1 MKATLTARSALLA
14 ALFTSAIGLAMAQT
28 PAPKPS
34 PAPAALSDSLPI
46 PPAPEP
52 RQSNSW
58 VLLDAANGQVLA
70 GENVDERVAPAS
82 ITKVMTSYVLA
93 AEMKA
98 GKIGRDDQVMMTE
111 NAWRTGGP
119 GTDGSKSGLEVNK
132 QGGLEDMEKGMGG
145 KAGTDAAI
153 ALARAEERGEGKKG

>member
-1 MKATLTARSALLA
+1 MLSASLAQSGSTPGVVLSMKATLTARSALLA
-14 ALFTSAIGLAMAQT
+14 ALFTYAIGLAMAQT

-52 RQSNSW
+52 KQSNSW

-82 ITKVMTSYVLA
+82 ITKVMTSYVQ
-93 AEMKA
+93 
-98 GKIGRDDQVMMTE
+98 IGRAHV
-111 NAWRTGGP
+111 
-119 GTDGSKSGLEVNK
+119 
-132 QGGLEDMEKGMGG
+132 
-145 KAGTDAAI
+145 
-153 ALARAEERGEGKKG
+153 

>member
-1 MKATLTARSALLA
+1 
-14 ALFTSAIGLAMAQT
+14 MAQT

-52 RQSNSW
+52 KQSNSW

-82 ITKVMTSYVLA
+82 ITQVMTSYVLA

-111 NAWRTGGP
+111 RSEEYTSERQSLMRT
-119 GTDGSKSGLEVNK
+119 SNHVFCLKK
-132 QGGLEDMEKGMGG
+132 QKPYPP
-145 KAGTDAAI
+145 I
-153 ALARAEERGEGKKG
+153 R